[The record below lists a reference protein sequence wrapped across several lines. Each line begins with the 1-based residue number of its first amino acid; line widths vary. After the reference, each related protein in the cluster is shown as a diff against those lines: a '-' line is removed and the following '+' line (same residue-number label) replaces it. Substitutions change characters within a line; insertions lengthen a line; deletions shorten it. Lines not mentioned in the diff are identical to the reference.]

1 MRQRNDTIHAL
12 YAPSADPPFEVQP
25 GEIIDYPVLVIGLT
39 ILPGEDKPVVKPAAK
54 PAVKATADEE
64 PMK

>member
-25 GEIIDYPVLVIGLT
+25 GATIDYPVPVIGLT
-39 ILPGEDKPVVKPAAK
+39 ILPDEEKPIARPVLK
-54 PAVKATADEE
+54 PAVKASVDEE
-64 PMK
+64 PTK